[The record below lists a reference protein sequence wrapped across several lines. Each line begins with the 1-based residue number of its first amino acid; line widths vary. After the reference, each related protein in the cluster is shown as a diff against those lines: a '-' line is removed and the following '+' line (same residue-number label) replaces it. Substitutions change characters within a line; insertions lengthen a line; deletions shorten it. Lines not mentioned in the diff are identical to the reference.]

1 MPYSYLIFIQCYFS
15 IDFCVVGVEIIPPNR
30 GSTRNVDKVVL
41 IDCHCFLF
49 CILHVSWELNEWSHI
64 LVRTWRHARYLRA
77 ERDSL
82 LISQPCS
89 WGIQF
94 SH

>member
-1 MPYSYLIFIQCYFS
+1 MPCSYLIFIQCYFS

-41 IDCHCFLF
+41 IHCHCFLF

-64 LVRTWRHARYLRA
+64 LVRTWRPAR
-77 ERDSL
+77 
-82 LISQPCS
+82 
-89 WGIQF
+89 
-94 SH
+94 